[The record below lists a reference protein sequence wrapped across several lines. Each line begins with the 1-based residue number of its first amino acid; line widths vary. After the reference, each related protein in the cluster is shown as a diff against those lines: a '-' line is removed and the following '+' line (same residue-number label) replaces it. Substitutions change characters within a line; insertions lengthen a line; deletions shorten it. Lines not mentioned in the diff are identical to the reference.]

1 MATEI
6 KTWQIVDGKLE
17 LIDTNLA
24 EQGRTEPQ
32 DLEVWIASNSA
43 VLSSDILIIGRQVST
58 KSGPMDFLGIDKS
71 GNLVVVELKRNRIPR
86 EALAQAIDY
95 ASDVADWSIDKI
107 SEICVKYT
115 SKSLEDFISES
126 FPEVDIESL
135 NINENQR
142 ILLVGFGLEPSL
154 ERMIEWLSDK
164 FGVNINAIIMH
175 YAKTKCGDELL
186 MKTSIISEEVEKER
200 TKKKKFTIPMSDEPG
215 SYESDEL
222 KSLLIDYLKRPQV
235 TIQRIKDV
243 ILPYCLKH
251 KKMTRDKLK
260 EELLKYDSELESSK
274 VGYHLTVISNQ
285 LGMKKNDFLRQVL
298 KYEYPNNPWEKDN
311 YQIREEYRGLVEEI
325 LNELNGNDE

>member
-32 DLEVWIASNSA
+32 DLETWIASNSA
-43 VLSSDILIIGRQVST
+43 ILSLDILIIGRQVPT

-71 GNLVVVELKRNRIPR
+71 GNLVIVELKRSRIPR

-95 ASDVADWSIDKI
+95 ASDVAEWSIDKI

-115 SKSLEDFISES
+115 SKSLEDFIIES
-126 FPEVDIESL
+126 FPEIDIESL

-142 ILLVGFGLEPSL
+142 ILLVGFGLESSL

-175 YAKTKCGDELL
+175 YAKTKSGDELL

-200 TKKKKFTIPMSDEPG
+200 TKKKRFTIPMSDEPG
-215 SYESDEL
+215 NYEPDEL
-222 KSLLIDYLKRPQV
+222 KLLLIDYLIRFY
-235 TIQRIKDV
+235 
-243 ILPYCLKH
+243 L
-251 KKMTRDKLK
+251 
-260 EELLKYDSELESSK
+260 
-274 VGYHLTVISNQ
+274 
-285 LGMKKNDFLRQVL
+285 FLM
-298 KYEYPNNPWEKDN
+298 
-311 YQIREEYRGLVEEI
+311 
-325 LNELNGNDE
+325 